1 MGLLSTIKF
10 RFDRVGTLK
19 ALLDKWRPRN
29 CTTEKAYE
37 NSLTTFL
44 RRELPEDTK
53 ITPQYAQGRFHA
65 DLVID
70 DRLVVEIKY
79 NLDTTAKYQR
89 LVGQIATYKD
99 RKGQVILLLTGKT
112 DLDLKK
118 ELTSYLKK
126 EGLRDSLI
134 LMQEDKV
141 FVFEK

>member
-1 MGLLSTIKF
+1 MGLFSTIKF

-79 NLDTTAKYQR
+79 NLDTTAKYQPP
-89 LVGQIATYKD
+89 VGQIATYRD
-99 RKGQVILLLTGKT
+99 WKGQVILLLAGKT
-112 DLDLKK
+112 DPDLKK
-118 ELTSYLKK
+118 ELTPYLKK